1 MIAKA
6 TGEVVVERTPTTVLT
21 IIEVSIMIA
30 STPSNFH
37 SNRDDV
43 GQESMTGYDV
53 IGSGGRGSRNDA
65 VAILGS
71 GGGSAFNKVVLYSM

>member
-1 MIAKA
+1 MIGKA
-6 TGEVVVERTPTTVLT
+6 TGEVVERTPTTVLT